1 MKLFAIYIGG
11 EHPGANIEVH
21 DMRFVVAP
29 SIEQTYDALRRQWWG
44 RPGSLH
50 IDCWS
55 EISHADGYD
64 VSLQPTPFLGDAR
77 LYYVNLGGYDGIE
90 FTEKHR
96 NVFVVADTLAQ
107 AKTRA
112 IKRARGWDA
121 PHRDEMFEA
130 EQAFAGRAR
139 SGRTTLHSPDP
150 GPPDA
155 GPALHLP
162 LHPHPGVGEF
172 RAPRARS
179 GSVFGLC
186 KHAVNHD
193 GASG

>member
-29 SIEQTYDALRRQWWG
+29 SIEETYDALRRQWWG
-44 RPGSLH
+44 RPGTLH

-77 LYYVNLGGYDGIE
+77 LYYVNLGGYDGID
-90 FTEKHR
+90 FSEKHR

-130 EQAFAGRAR
+130 EQAFALDELAAAERLYIHLTPAPL
-139 SGRTTLHSPDP
+139 TQDP
-150 GPPDA
+150 PFTCRYTPIRG
-155 GPALHLP
+155 
-162 LHPHPGVGEF
+162 
-172 RAPRARS
+172 
-179 GSVFGLC
+179 
-186 KHAVNHD
+186 
-193 GASG
+193 